1 MCGIVAVT
9 GKKEAAPFLLE
20 GLKRLKYRGY
30 DSAGIA
36 TLENG
41 KFQRVRAE
49 GKLEE
54 LEFKLQ
60 THKMSGT
67 LGIGHTRWAT
77 HGLPV
82 ERNAHPHLND
92 KVAVVHNGII
102 ENFSELYKELVSQ
115 GALFETETDT
125 EIILH
130 LLTRN
135 LSSGNTPEEA
145 VLNTLGRLRGAFA
158 LAILFADYPDLLIG
172 ARRGPPLVVGYG
184 DGETFLG
191 SDALALAPFTQKVSY
206 LEDGDWTVVTPEGV
220 TIYNDQGHKIK
231 RPISTTSATGEL
243 IGKGKW
249 RHFMEKEIHE
259 QPEVVAE
266 TLQTYVH
273 PLTGSIG
280 LPSFPEK
287 VNDIVRISIV
297 ACGTSFYAGMVAKYW
312 FESFVGI
319 GVDVDIASEYRYRE
333 SPIDSKTLCLFISQS
348 GETADTLAAL
358 HHAKSKDA
366 LIVGIVNVPES
377 SIDRASDVTLLTHA
391 GPEIGVAST
400 KAFVCQLVTLA
411 CFALGLAS
419 LRHYLSREREETL
432 LQELTLLP
440 SLLAKA
446 LESEDDI
453 RSICHALAQAKD
465 VLFLGRHLL
474 YPLALEGAL
483 KLKEISYIHA
493 EGYAAGE
500 LKHGPIA
507 LIDDTIPV
515 VVLAP
520 ATPLLDKILS
530 NVQEI
535 VARGAQVIA
544 LGDKES
550 LEKMEK
556 MIQAKITLPH
566 VPDWLT
572 PIVYAVPAQLLAY
585 HTATLKGTDVDQ
597 PRNLAKSVTVE

>member
-1 MCGIVAVT
+1 MCGIIAVT
-9 GKKEAAPFLLE
+9 GTKEAAPILLE

-36 TLENG
+36 TLKG
-41 KFQRVRAE
+41 KKFQRVRAE

-54 LEFKLQ
+54 LEHKLQ
-60 THKMSGT
+60 THMIFGT
-67 LGIGHTRWAT
+67 IGIGHTRWAT

-102 ENFSELYKELVSQ
+102 ENFSELYQELT
-115 GALFETETDT
+115 ALGSVFKTETDT
-125 EIILH
+125 EVILH
-130 LLTRN
+130 LLTQY
-135 LSSGNTPEEA
+135 LEEGHTPEEA
-145 VLNTLGRLRGAFA
+145 VFKILGRLQGAFA

-184 DGETFLG
+184 EGETFLG
-191 SDALALAPFTQKVSY
+191 SDALALAPFTQRVSY
-206 LEDGDWTVVTPEGV
+206 LEDGDWTVITPNSV
-220 TIYNDQGHKIK
+220 MIYNDKGQKID
-231 RPISTTSATGEL
+231 RPICTSVATGEL

-266 TLQTYVH
+266 TLQTYLH

-280 LPSFPEK
+280 LPPFPK
-287 VNDIVRISIV
+287 KLDDIERISIV
-297 ACGTSFYAGMVAKYW
+297 ACGTSFYAGMIAKYW
-312 FESFVGI
+312 FESFVGMA
-319 GVDVDIASEYRYRE
+319 VDVDIASEYRYRD

-358 HHAKSKDA
+358 HHAKSKGA

-400 KAFVCQLVTLA
+400 KAFVCQLATLA
-411 CFALGLAS
+411 CFSLGLAS
-419 LRHYLSREREETL
+419 MRHHISHDREAKL
-432 LQELTLLP
+432 LQELGSLP
-440 SLLAKA
+440 SLLTKA
-446 LESEDDI
+446 LESESDI
-453 RSICHALAQAKD
+453 RVICHGLAQAKD

-474 YPLALEGAL
+474 YPIALEGAL

-507 LIDDTIPV
+507 LIDDKIPV

-520 ATPLLDKILS
+520 TTPLLDKIIS

-535 VARGAQVIA
+535 VARGASVIA
-544 LGDKES
+544 LGDQES

-556 MIQAKITLPH
+556 MIQAKVTLPT

-572 PIVYAVPAQLLAY
+572 PIVYAIPAQLLAY